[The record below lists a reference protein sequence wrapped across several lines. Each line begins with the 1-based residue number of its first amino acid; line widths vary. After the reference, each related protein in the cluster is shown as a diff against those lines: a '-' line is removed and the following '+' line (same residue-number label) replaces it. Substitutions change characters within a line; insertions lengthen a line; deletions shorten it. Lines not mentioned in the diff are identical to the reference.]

1 MRKMSD
7 KIEKN
12 IVSVDE
18 DILKFLKAAYFGD
31 FSDRYK
37 VACNRAYRD
46 MNRTIRF
53 NGLPIEDREKPKSK
67 VKEKFEEKIKEL
79 THNKIS
85 RQDEF
90 NDWHKEVCDQIL
102 EIYKEKG
109 ITLTY
114 GQAQKWIN
122 MTIKYL
128 YVLEPETFDGVF
140 DFLHIPID
148 KYVLDIAKELGVERI
163 KGAWSKLDDYE
174 EYLKYQENIKEKIG
188 EIAPLRW
195 EFRNWL
201 KAAKNIS

>member
-1 MRKMSD
+1 MSD

-31 FSDRYK
+31 FSDCYK
-37 VACNRAYRD
+37 AACNRAYRD

-53 NGLPIEDREKPKSK
+53 DNLLDEDREDLKNE
-67 VKEKFEEKIKEL
+67 VKEKLKDEIKDNL
-79 THNKIS
+79 NKIS
-85 RQDEF
+85 SQKEF
-90 NDWHKEVCDQIL
+90 DVWHKKVCDRIK
-102 EIYKEKG
+102 EIYKGKE

-140 DFLHIPID
+140 EFLHIPID
-148 KYVLDIAKELGVERI
+148 NYVLKIAKEELDVKKIE
-163 KGAWSKLDDYE
+163 GAWSKLDDYN
-174 EYLKYQENIKEKIG
+174 EYLNYQKNIRNKIG
-188 EIAPLRW
+188 ESVPLRW
-195 EFRNWL
+195 EFENWL

>member
-18 DILKFLKAAYFGD
+18 DVLKFLKAAYFGD
-31 FSDRYK
+31 FSDCYK
-37 VACNRAYRD
+37 AACNRAYRD

-53 NGLPIEDREKPKSK
+53 GKLPDKDRKDLKKE
-67 VKEKFEEKIKEL
+67 VKKILEEKIKTLNE
-79 THNKIS
+79 IS
-85 RQDEF
+85 NQEAFD
-90 NDWHKEVCDQIL
+90 DWHKKMCNQIL
-102 EIYKEKG
+102 EIYNKKG

-148 KYVLDIAKELGVERI
+148 KYVLNIVEEDLKVDKI
-163 KGAWSKLDDYE
+163 KGAWSKLNDYN
-174 EYLKYQENIKEKIG
+174 EYLNYQKNIRNKIG
-188 EIAPLRW
+188 ESVPLRW
-195 EFRNWL
+195 EFENWL

>member
-31 FSDRYK
+31 FSDCYK
-37 VACNRAYRD
+37 AACNRAYRD

-53 NGLPIEDREKPKSK
+53 GELSSNDREDLKKE
-67 VKEKFEEKIKEL
+67 VKEKLKDEIKDNL
-79 THNKIS
+79 NKIS
-85 RQDEF
+85 SQEEF
-90 NDWHKEVCDQIL
+90 DDWHEKVCDQIK

-128 YVLEPETFDGVF
+128 YVLEAKTFDGVF
-140 DFLHIPID
+140 EYLHVPID
-148 KYVLDIAKELGVERI
+148 NYVLDIAKEELGVERI
-163 KGAWSKLDDYE
+163 KEAWSKLDVYE